1 MGQKYLEAPCDK
13 LSNANDHPVA
23 MVIHCHFTVPD
34 LLPFTQKCFIVYVIA
49 LTYTVFQSVFT
60 SNLCHL
66 FLYESDKLKRK
77 FSTLLTE
84 IETYVL
90 MFCSH

>member
-84 IETYVL
+84 TETYVL